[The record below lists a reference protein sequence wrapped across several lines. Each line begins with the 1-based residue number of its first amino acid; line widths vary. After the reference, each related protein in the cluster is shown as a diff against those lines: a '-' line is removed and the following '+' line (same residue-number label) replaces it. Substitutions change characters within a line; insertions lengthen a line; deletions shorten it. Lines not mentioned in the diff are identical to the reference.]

1 MNWRQ
6 VTVLPGTSVQE
17 VIEVLNRTGQQIVLV
32 ANADDTLAGTVTD
45 GDVRRALLSKLSLTE
60 PVEKIMCVQ
69 PTVVTEKASNL
80 QVRSLMT
87 RKSLAQIP
95 VLRNKKIV
103 GLHTMSSIGNIQ
115 SRKNPVFLMAGG
127 FGTRL
132 RPLTNNCP
140 KPLLKVGDKPI
151 LETILEGFVEEGF
164 YNFYISTHYLHE
176 QVEEYFGDGSKWGV
190 QITYV
195 HEKFPLGTGGALSLL
210 PSDIEDLPLIMMN
223 GDLLTKVNFTQLLE
237 FHAESNAS
245 ATMCVRQHEIQ
256 VPYGVIQ
263 SADQFITDIVEKPL
277 QSFFINAGIYV
288 VSPELR
294 KSLRPSTKVD
304 MPDLL
309 QAQIDQ
315 RNPVAMFPI
324 HEYWLDIGKMPDFE
338 QAQLDYQVSFGQP
351 SVSIN

>member
-6 VTVLPGTSVQE
+6 VTVLPGTTVQE
-17 VIEVLNRTGQQIVLV
+17 AIEVLNKTGQQIVLV
-32 ANADDTLAGTVTD
+32 ANADDTLVGTVTD

-60 PVEKIMCVQ
+60 PVEKIMCHQ
-69 PTVVTEKASNL
+69 PTVVAEKATNL

-95 VLRNKKIV
+95 ILKNKQIV
-103 GLHTMSSIGNIQ
+103 GLHTLSSIGNIK

-164 YNFYISTHYLHE
+164 FNFYISTHYLHE

-210 PSDIEDLPLIMMN
+210 PKDIADLPLIMMN

-237 FHAESNAS
+237 FHDESNAS

-263 SADQFITDIVEKPL
+263 SADEFITDIVEKPL

-294 KSLRPSTKVD
+294 KSLPPSTKVD

-309 QAQIDQ
+309 QSQIDQ
-315 RNPVAMFPI
+315 SNPVAMFPI

-338 QAQLDYQVSFGQP
+338 QAQLDYQVSFVQP